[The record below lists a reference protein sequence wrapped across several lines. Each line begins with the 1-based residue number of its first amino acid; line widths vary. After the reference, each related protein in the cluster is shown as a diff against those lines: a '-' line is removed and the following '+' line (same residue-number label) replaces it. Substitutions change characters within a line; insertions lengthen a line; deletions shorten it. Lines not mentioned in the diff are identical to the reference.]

1 MKALI
6 LWSALLLSI
15 AACSSGSGGGS
26 SNTDAGGGSAGS
38 GGSGGGAGTD
48 AGGPFACGTE
58 TCAATQFCIHPCCG
72 GAAPACFDKPDG
84 GSCPPGS
91 HDGCNTGSGF
101 DCTGPDCCEPDP
113 CTPPPPYCADS
124 PESGCSPQDK
134 DCYLM
139 CA

>member
-15 AACSSGSGGGS
+15 AACSSGSGSGQ
-26 SNTDAGGGSAGS
+26 SNTDAGGS
-38 GGSGGGAGTD
+38 GGSAGTD
-48 AGGPFACGTE
+48 AGSGPFACGTE
-58 TCAATQFCIHPCCG
+58 TCGANQYCIHPCCG

-84 GSCPPGS
+84 GSCPSGS

-113 CTPPPPYCADS
+113 CTPPPPYCADA
-124 PESGCSPQDK
+124 PESNCLPQGK